1 MNTNHKKGRTGLK
14 GMALAVLALLLTG
27 ASYAQ
32 GQELIRNIPELNDYS
47 IIRQIDPDLWL
58 VYSYNGGNK
67 FYEVSSSGTSSPFKG
82 LLENNLKICDFEIYE
97 DMVYF
102 CGTVLDK
109 TQYAVMGYFPLDSFP
124 KGPLYLDTVQRMI
137 SFDKLDVFSVS
148 EQIHLVMTGRDT
160 NGVGAMIDVMAT
172 APQQWL
178 YTVAYPEDDKYI
190 FDDVAV
196 TDNLVVFTSRTMDN
210 PDKYGDTYLWY
221 YDKPT
226 GIGVNIFLY
235 YFFTYHV
242 NNEPMSPVLIEH
254 MYDDWF
260 AIACN
265 SQEDNIA
272 VGRYYGMIYDAT
284 FRYQALATRDTIWD
298 IKYNLDDQDIDIV
311 EATKVDGCIALWG
324 ICAHIEDSF
333 FSSSGSTVN
342 MHYPLGIS
350 VFSIDYLSGMSSFFI
365 ASGLDCDG
373 IMLHV
378 YRYKYYTWGDC
389 SNSLSSW
396 GEMADIGHATL
407 FKECILNQF
416 IHETKEKETSRGTL
430 DTDTECESE
439 ITK

>member
-1 MNTNHKKGRTGLK
+1 
-14 GMALAVLALLLTG
+14 
-27 ASYAQ
+27 
-32 GQELIRNIPELNDYS
+32 
-47 IIRQIDPDLWL
+47 
-58 VYSYNGGNK
+58 
-67 FYEVSSSGTSSPFKG
+67 
-82 LLENNLKICDFEIYE
+82 
-97 DMVYF
+97 
-102 CGTVLDK
+102 
-109 TQYAVMGYFPLDSFP
+109 
-124 KGPLYLDTVQRMI
+124 
-137 SFDKLDVFSVS
+137 
-148 EQIHLVMTGRDT
+148 
-160 NGVGAMIDVMAT
+160 
-172 APQQWL
+172 
-178 YTVAYPEDDKYI
+178 
-190 FDDVAV
+190 
-196 TDNLVVFTSRTMDN
+196 
-210 PDKYGDTYLWY
+210 
-221 YDKPT
+221 
-226 GIGVNIFLY
+226 
-235 YFFTYHV
+235 
-242 NNEPMSPVLIEH
+242 
-254 MYDDWF
+254 
-260 AIACN
+260 
-265 SQEDNIA
+265 
-272 VGRYYGMIYDAT
+272 MIYDAT

-396 GEMADIGHATL
+396 GEMADIEHATL